1 MADLVEDEKSGVF
14 TKKKG
19 YFEHKT
25 TIDYWVTSGTF
36 CPREEMISFGRDFS
50 NKGSFIQLTFPSS
63 LIGYDEEVWLISSR
77 RGDDT
82 DPVPKSMS

>member
-36 CPREEMISFGRDFS
+36 CPGEEMISFGRDFS

-77 RGDDT
+77 RGEDT
-82 DPVPKSMS
+82 NPVPKSMS